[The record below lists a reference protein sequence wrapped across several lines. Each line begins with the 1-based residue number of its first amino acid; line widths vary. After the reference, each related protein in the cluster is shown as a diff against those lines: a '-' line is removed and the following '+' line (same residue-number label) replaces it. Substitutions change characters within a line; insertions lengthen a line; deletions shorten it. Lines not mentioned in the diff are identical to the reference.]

1 MDNNYKIS
9 VELMA
14 PINPCLEC
22 IETFSK
28 DEKITILGLT
38 EKICWRK
45 ETYKKQLLDGD
56 NGINPYIRIAYNGE
70 IIGNDECKNIL
81 LNDND
86 EIIFISSIRG
96 G

>member
-1 MDNNYKIS
+1 MDNKYKIN

-14 PINPCLEC
+14 PINPCLEY

-28 DEKITILGLT
+28 GEKVTIWGLV
-38 EKICWRK
+38 EKICHK
-45 ETYKKQLLDGD
+45 EKIYANQLFNDHS
-56 NGINPYIRIAYNGE
+56 GINPYIRIAYNGE
-70 IIGNDECKNIL
+70 IIDNDECKNIL